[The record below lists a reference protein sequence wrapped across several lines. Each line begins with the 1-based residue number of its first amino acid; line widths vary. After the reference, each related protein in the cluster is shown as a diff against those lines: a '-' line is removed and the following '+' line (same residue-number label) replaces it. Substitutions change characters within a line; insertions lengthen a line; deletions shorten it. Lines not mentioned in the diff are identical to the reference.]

1 MRRKSRM
8 IFGDCLAA
16 LRKQRSMVVLV
27 LPLGDFASHAT
38 PSISMM
44 KCGQVENLWL
54 ARKCGVKQGV
64 KR

>member
-38 PSISMM
+38 PSIIKS
-44 KCGQVENLWL
+44 
-54 ARKCGVKQGV
+54 GVRIPGV
-64 KR
+64 